1 MAKCDNDAVELLSN
15 VFEKSSERLGKAL
28 IGLDYPN
35 GGRRNSIL
43 HENNLII
50 HIAHELIERGFH
62 CYAEAAVGK
71 GSIDLIAGD
80 GKLAVAIE
88 AKMFGDPRERACG
101 IKRDLE
107 RMGKFVPHRDPLSQ
121 LNNPTRACQWWAA
134 AQERWG
140 VIVIG
145 HQRAGDEVIETAW
158 TTPDDEDAA
167 RLIKQGNKS
176 RHRDTTIEQITESFI
191 ALRKTLRDKGAH
203 FGAKE
208 ICDDT
213 PWPGTD
219 GAWLLWAA
227 FRLD

>member
-1 MAKCDNDAVELLSN
+1 MAQCDSDAVGLLSN
-15 VFEKSSERLGKAL
+15 VFERSSERLGKAL

-43 HENNLII
+43 HENNLTI

-71 GSIDLIAGD
+71 GSIDLVAGD

-88 AKMFGDPRERACG
+88 AKMFGDPRERVFG
-101 IKRDLE
+101 IKHDLD
-107 RMGKFVPHRDPLSQ
+107 RMAKFVPHRDPPSQ
-121 LNNPTRACQWWAA
+121 PNNLTRACQWWAT
-134 AQERWG
+134 AQTRWG

-158 TTPDDEDAA
+158 TTPNDEDAA
-167 RLIKQGNKS
+167 RLIEQGNKR
-176 RHRDTTIEQITESFI
+176 RHRDTTIKQITESFI

-208 ICDDT
+208 ICDRK

-219 GAWLLWAA
+219 GAWLLWAV
-227 FRLD
+227 FPLD